1 MSARYDCITIT
12 FGDNPEHAL
21 RRDHP
26 IAALMLAGIRR
37 IENRG
42 DLLLPAGM
50 ITTLRVDLDTMSV
63 GVRLE
68 NGKGERWHT
77 IGKHL
82 IKPGDFG

>member
-1 MSARYDCITIT
+1 MAASAGTIAIR
-12 FGDNPEHAL
+12 FGDNPEHSL
-21 RRDHP
+21 PRDHP

-42 DLLLPAGM
+42 DLLLPAGT

-63 GVRLE
+63 GVRLA